1 MRLLTWNIQC
11 GKGCDGVTD
20 LSRIVRIARETCDA
34 DVFCFQEVSA
44 SFSRHDGGSDQSAE
58 LAALLPGYMPVFRP
72 AIETVDQAGTLHR
85 FGNMTLSRLPVVQI
99 NNHILPWPGAGTGRS
114 MRRHALE
121 VTVEA
126 AFGPVRIVNTHLEYH
141 SVAQREA
148 QIMRLL
154 ELQEDASTS
163 PKAPTRAPDEP
174 YESQTVA
181 ASSLMCGDFNFDVT
195 EPQHAMIDRSSRSGL
210 NYRDAWSVVR
220 GGGQRSPTCGLYD
233 HVQWTAGPDCRDFI
247 FATED
252 LAGRLSKI
260 DVNGQTDASDHQP
273 VWIELADNMQV
284 QRTRPD
290 SG

>member
-20 LSRIVRIARETCDA
+20 LARIVRIARETCDA
-34 DVFCFQEVSA
+34 DVFCFQEVST
-44 SFSRHDGGSDQSAE
+44 SFSRHDGGSDQSAK

-72 AIETVDQAGTLHR
+72 AIETVDRTGGLHR

-99 NNHILPWPGAGTGRS
+99 SNHILPWPRAGTGRS

-148 QIMRLL
+148 QIVRLL

-163 PKAPTRAPDEP
+163 PKAPTGAPDEP